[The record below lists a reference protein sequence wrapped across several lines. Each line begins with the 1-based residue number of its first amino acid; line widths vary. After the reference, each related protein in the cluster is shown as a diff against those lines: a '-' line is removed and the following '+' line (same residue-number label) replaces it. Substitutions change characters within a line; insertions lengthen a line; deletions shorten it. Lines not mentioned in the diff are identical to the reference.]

1 MIRRWHEF
9 LAALMLLTRLP
20 VGRLLPAC
28 PAAAECVWAYPLVGV
43 VVGGV
48 GAAVLWLA
56 RAAGLSP
63 ALAAVLALA
72 ATALTTG
79 ALHEDGLA
87 DTADGFGGGRT
98 REAKLAI
105 MRDSRIGS
113 YGALALVVTFALR
126 AIALTATS
134 RPVVLL
140 VIASVLGRA
149 GMLLLLMLLSPARQD
164 GLAAGLRQ
172 RRWEAFVV
180 GLLLAAPT
188 AAIQPVSACAALI
201 VVGIVAWLAA
211 RQVGGYT
218 GDVLGAAEQ
227 LVECAAFTFSLQ
239 GGS

>member
-20 VGRLLPAC
+20 VARLLPTC

-48 GAAVLWLA
+48 GAAVLELA
-56 RAAGLSP
+56 SATGLSP

-113 YGALALVVTFALR
+113 YGALALGVTFALR
-126 AIALTATS
+126 AIALATAT
-134 RPVVLL
+134 RPAMALIV
-140 VIASVLGRA
+140 ASMLGRA
-149 GMLLLLMLLSPARQD
+149 AMLLPLVLLSPARQD
-164 GLAAGLRQ
+164 GFAAAFRQ
-172 RRWEAFVV
+172 RRRGALVV
-180 GLLLAAPT
+180 GLLLVVPIAAL
-188 AAIQPVSACAALI
+188 QSVSAGAALLAGGFI
-201 VVGIVAWLAA
+201 AWLTA

-227 LVECAAFTFSLQ
+227 LAECAALIVSSQ
-239 GGS
+239 VSS